1 MASVLGFRVV
11 GYGDPA
17 LAAFKIPGTSIAL
30 TANRDV
36 APLLVYFAA
45 RFHAEVEPLHK
56 GWCWG
61 HSPKPIEGSQVW
73 SNHAWGGA
81 WDLNAPAH
89 PMGKRNTFSATKRR
103 KIDDIL
109 RALTFEGVRVLR
121 HGKDYVRRPDD
132 MHVEVNVPRALAVR
146 AARALQTR
154 PSGLVVPKPAAKP
167 ASKPSK
173 ATPNRP
179 GSRTLR
185 VTKPM
190 MHGPDVEFVQ
200 EFIGRKRCGKAD
212 GWFGND
218 TRAGVRW
225 YQDMRGLPV
234 TGVVDAA
241 TWRHMGVKG

>member
-1 MASVLGFRVV
+1 MATVLGFRVV

-17 LAAFKIPGTSIAL
+17 LAAYKIPGTSIAL
-30 TANRDV
+30 TANREI
-36 APLLVYFAA
+36 APLLVYFGA

-61 HSPKPIEGSQVW
+61 HSPKGIEGSHKW

-89 PMGKRNTFSATKRR
+89 PMGKRNTFSAAKRR

-109 RALTFEGVRVLR
+109 RDLTFEGVRILR
-121 HGKDYVRRPDD
+121 HGKDYVSRPDD
-132 MHVEVNVPRALAVR
+132 MHVEVNVSRSLAVR
-146 AARALQTR
+146 AARALQAR

-173 ATPNRP
+173 ATPHRP
-179 GSRTLR
+179 GSRTLK

-190 MHGPDVEFVQ
+190 MTGPDVEFVQ
-200 EFIGRKRCGKAD
+200 EYIGKRRCGKAD
-212 GWFGND
+212 GVYGP
-218 TRAGVRW
+218 TTAAGVRW
-225 YQDMRGLPV
+225 YQDMRGLRV
-234 TGVVDAA
+234 TGECNAE
-241 TWRHMGVKG
+241 TFRHMGVR